1 MHSDLH
7 RPPALPLIRPLFR
20 PLFRML
26 LLLALAGMAAIPRT
40 GWAHAVLMESIPADG
55 ATLDAPPAELR
66 LSFNE
71 PVSPIRF
78 QLLDRQGRDMADPA
92 GAVAENGTVRL
103 ALPPG
108 LPQGLYVASYR
119 MTSADGHP
127 VAGSFTFGIGVT
139 PQPAAGTP
147 GPDDPARTAALA
159 GVLLRALH
167 YAALL
172 AGTGG
177 GLFLLLVAGRR
188 STLGDRVT
196 PALGSMLLAAALSG
210 LLLVGVTGAV
220 LTGQPLAALATASAW
235 SIGAGSSVGP
245 SIGIATLA
253 LLCTAG
259 GLVGG
264 LAGGGRSK
272 AGRLLLPAG
281 ALLGALSLAATGHAA
296 TAPPRWL
303 AAPLVALHG
312 LMAAFW
318 VGALWPLAVALR
330 LEPPAEAAR
339 LTRRFSRLAVGA
351 VAVLAGAGGILS
363 VLQLRPAGAV
373 SGSAILEAILS
384 TGYGWLWSGK
394 MLAVLLLLGLAAWN
408 RQSLTPALDRG
419 GSGAVR
425 ALRRSIALE
434 MAVAGT
440 ILLLTASFALTPPPR
455 ARSGGVERP
464 PPGFSIV
471 TVRNGHM
478 AIIDVDPARPG
489 RNRIRLHLQ
498 DEDGKPLA
506 AREATAEWELPAAG
520 IAPLRRPLSSLGP
533 GFFGSD
539 DMELPLAGRWELRLD
554 VLIDDFDKRVFR
566 TELPLGEPAAGT
578 K

>member
-1 MHSDLH
+1 MQSDLH
-7 RPPALPLIRPLFR
+7 RPPALSLVRVRFR
-20 PLFRML
+20 PLFRVI

-40 GWAHAVLMESIPADG
+40 GWAHAVLMESAPADG

-78 QLLDRQGRDMADPA
+78 QLLDRQGRDVADPA

-147 GPDDPARTAALA
+147 EPDDPARTAALA

-177 GLFLLLVAGRR
+177 GLFLLLVSGR
-188 STLGDRVT
+188 SSALGDRLK
-196 PALGSMLLAAALSG
+196 PALGSMLLAAGLSG

-235 SIGAGSSVGP
+235 NTGAGSSVGL
-245 SIGIATLA
+245 SIGIAALA

-259 GLVGG
+259 GL
-264 LAGGGRSK
+264 AGWGRSK
-272 AGRLLLPAG
+272 AGWLLLAAG

-330 LEPPAEAAR
+330 LEPAAEAAR

-351 VAVLAGAGGILS
+351 VAVLAGAGAILS

-384 TGYGWLWSGK
+384 AGYGWLWSGK

-419 GSGAVR
+419 GTGAVR

-498 DEDGKPLA
+498 DEDGKQLA

-554 VLIDDFDKRVFR
+554 VLIDDFDKQVFR
-566 TELPLGEPAAGT
+566 TGLQLGEPAAGT

>member
-1 MHSDLH
+1 MHSNLH
-7 RPPALPLIRPLFR
+7 RPPGLPAPACTPFRALFR
-20 PLFRML
+20 VV

-40 GWAHAVLMESIPADG
+40 GWAHAVLMESVPADG

-78 QLLDRQGRDMADPA
+78 QLLDQQGRDMADPA
-92 GAVAENGTVRL
+92 GTVAENDTVRL

-127 VAGSFTFGIGVT
+127 VAGSFTFGIGMT
-139 PQPAAGTP
+139 PPPPAATP
-147 GPDDPARTAALA
+147 EPDDPARTAALA

-177 GLFLLLVAGRR
+177 GLFLLLVGGR
-188 STLGDRVT
+188 SSALSDRVT
-196 PALGSMLLAAALSG
+196 PALGAMLLAAGLSG

-235 SIGAGSSVGP
+235 STGAGSSVGL
-245 SIGIATLA
+245 SIGIAALA

-259 GLVGG
+259 GL
-264 LAGGGRSK
+264 AGWGRSK
-272 AGRLLLPAG
+272 AGWLLLAAG

-330 LEPPAEAAR
+330 LEPAAEAAR

-351 VAVLAGAGGILS
+351 VAVLAGAGAILS

-419 GSGAVR
+419 GTGPVR

-440 ILLLTASFALTPPPR
+440 ILLLSASFALTPPPR

-498 DEDGKPLA
+498 DEDGKQLA
-506 AREATAEWELPAAG
+506 AREATAEWELPTAG

-554 VLIDDFDKRVFR
+554 VLIDDFDKQVFR
-566 TELPLGEPAAGT
+566 TRLQLGEPAAGT

>member
-1 MHSDLH
+1 
-7 RPPALPLIRPLFR
+7 
-20 PLFRML
+20 
-26 LLLALAGMAAIPRT
+26 MAAIPRT
-40 GWAHAVLMESIPADG
+40 GWAHAVLMESVPADG

-78 QLLDRQGRDMADPA
+78 QLLDQQGRDMADPA
-92 GAVAENGTVRL
+92 GTVAENDTVRL

-127 VAGSFTFGIGVT
+127 VAGSFTFGIGMT
-139 PQPAAGTP
+139 PPPPAATP
-147 GPDDPARTAALA
+147 EPDDPARTAALA

-177 GLFLLLVAGRR
+177 GLFLLLVGGR
-188 STLGDRVT
+188 SSALSDRVT
-196 PALGSMLLAAALSG
+196 PALGAMLLAAGLSG

-235 SIGAGSSVGP
+235 STGAGSSVGL
-245 SIGIATLA
+245 SIGIAALA

-259 GLVGG
+259 GL
-264 LAGGGRSK
+264 AGWGRSK
-272 AGRLLLPAG
+272 AGWLLLAAG

-330 LEPPAEAAR
+330 LEPAAEAAR

-351 VAVLAGAGGILS
+351 VAVLAGAGAILS

-419 GSGAVR
+419 GTGPVR

-440 ILLLTASFALTPPPR
+440 ILLLSASFALTPPPR

-498 DEDGKPLA
+498 DEDGKQLA
-506 AREATAEWELPAAG
+506 AREATAEWELPTAG

-554 VLIDDFDKRVFR
+554 VLIDDFDKQVFR
-566 TELPLGEPAAGT
+566 TRLQLGEPAAGT

>member
-7 RPPALPLIRPLFR
+7 RPPALSLVRVRFR
-20 PLFRML
+20 PLFRVI
-26 LLLALAGMAAIPRT
+26 LLLALAGMAATPRT
-40 GWAHAVLMESIPADG
+40 GWAHAVLMESAPADG

-78 QLLDRQGRDMADPA
+78 QLLDRQGRDVADPA
-92 GAVAENGTVRL
+92 GAVAENDTVRL

-108 LPQGLYVASYR
+108 LSQGLYVASYR

-139 PQPAAGTP
+139 PPPPAATP
-147 GPDDPARTAALA
+147 EPDDPARTAALA
-159 GVLLRALH
+159 GVLLRTLH

-177 GLFLLLVAGRR
+177 GLFLLLVSGR
-188 STLGDRVT
+188 SSALSDRLKS
-196 PALGSMLLAAALSG
+196 ALGSMLLAAGLSG

-235 SIGAGSSVGP
+235 STGAGSSVGL
-245 SIGIATLA
+245 SIGIAALA

-259 GLVGG
+259 GL
-264 LAGGGRSK
+264 AGWGRPK
-272 AGRLLLPAG
+272 AGWLLLAAG

-296 TAPPRWL
+296 TAPPRLL

-330 LEPPAEAAR
+330 LEPAAEAAR

-351 VAVLAGAGGILS
+351 VAVLAGAGAILS

-419 GSGAVR
+419 GTGPVR

-478 AIIDVDPARPG
+478 AIIDIDPARPG

-498 DEDGKPLA
+498 DEDGKQLA

-554 VLIDDFDKRVFR
+554 VLIDDFDKQVFR
-566 TELPLGEPAAGT
+566 TGLQLGEPAAGT

>member
-1 MHSDLH
+1 MHSNLH
-7 RPPALPLIRPLFR
+7 RPPGLPAPACTPFRALFR
-20 PLFRML
+20 VV

-40 GWAHAVLMESIPADG
+40 GWAHAVLMESVPADG

-78 QLLDRQGRDMADPA
+78 QLLDQQGRDMADPA
-92 GAVAENGTVRL
+92 GTVAENDTVRL

-127 VAGSFTFGIGVT
+127 VAGSFTFGIGMT
-139 PQPAAGTP
+139 PPPPAATP
-147 GPDDPARTAALA
+147 EPDDPARTAALA

-177 GLFLLLVAGRR
+177 GLFLLLVGGR
-188 STLGDRVT
+188 SSALSDRVT
-196 PALGSMLLAAALSG
+196 PALGAMLLAAGLSG

-235 SIGAGSSVGP
+235 STGAGSSVGL
-245 SIGIATLA
+245 SIGIAALA

-259 GLVGG
+259 GL
-264 LAGGGRSK
+264 AGWGRSK
-272 AGRLLLPAG
+272 AGWLLLAAG

-330 LEPPAEAAR
+330 LEPAAEAAR

-351 VAVLAGAGGILS
+351 VAVLAGAGAILS

-419 GSGAVR
+419 GTGPVR

-440 ILLLTASFALTPPPR
+440 ILLLSASFALTPRR
-455 ARSGGVERP
+455 AHGAAGWKGRRRDFPSSRSGTAIWPSSMSIRRGRGGTASGSTSRTRTASSWP
-464 PPGFSIV
+464 PARRR
-471 TVRNGHM
+471 RNGSCQP
-478 AIIDVDPARPG
+478 PASPRC
-489 RNRIRLHLQ
+489 
-498 DEDGKPLA
+498 DGPCRASAPASSA
-506 AREATAEWELPAAG
+506 ATTWNCRWPAAG
-520 IAPLRRPLSSLGP
+520 SCA
-533 GFFGSD
+533 
-539 DMELPLAGRWELRLD
+539 W
-554 VLIDDFDKRVFR
+554 
-566 TELPLGEPAAGT
+566 TC
-578 K
+578 